1 MKATPQSHKLYPFSP
16 IHLPPVMALYAPN
29 RLSET
34 VPAPMLVVGMTI
46 FVLVE
51 DDTRRIPL
59 NAGAMQIPVMP
70 RVPALNGHIV
80 LIHRDN
86 IEVS

>member
-1 MKATPQSHKLYPFSP
+1 MLMPLPFPP
-16 IHLPPVMALYAPN
+16 IHLPPVMTLYAPN

-34 VPAPMLVVGMTI
+34 VSTPVLVVGMTI

-51 DDTRRIPL
+51 NDTRRIPR
-59 NAGAMQIPVMP
+59 NVGAMQIPIMP
-70 RVPALNGHIV
+70 RVSALDGHIV

-86 IEVS
+86 VEIS